1 MALVKIEDKDMMGE
15 IVTINDSDTF
25 EYFPCYTNAGYHY
38 VFITDGFI
46 NRVIV
51 PFDEITL
58 PDPAL
63 DNFTRVVDATI
74 LTAHNLPEGQP

>member
-1 MALVKIEDKDMMGE
+1 MALVKIEDKDIMGE
-15 IVTINDSDTF
+15 IVTINDFDTF
-25 EYFPCYTNAGYHY
+25 EY